1 MNESAVSRLCKL
13 DRVIKRRFDK
23 LADSTGVNGAEGR
36 VIHYLILNQDKI
48 TFQKDVEIEFDLRP
62 SSASELLKRMEKKGL
77 IERMSV
83 ESDARLKKIV
93 LTDKSREHEERITRD
108 LLKFEADTQVGISDE
123 DLDVFDRVT
132 NIIMANLKNIND

>member
-1 MNESAVSRLCKL
+1 MSSKEKK
-13 DRVIKRRFDK
+13 IKKNKISSVLLHNYTHTLEEKNLKYSDISSHWKF
-23 LADSTGVNGAEGR
+23 LGNNSSNGSSVN
-36 VIHYLILNQDKI
+36 ILKHG
-48 TFQKDVEIEFDLRP
+48 E
-62 SSASELLKRMEKKGL
+62 KGL

>member
-77 IERMSV
+77 IERTSV
-83 ESDARLKKIV
+83 ENDARLKKIV

>member
-23 LADSTGVNGAEGR
+23 LADSTGINGAEGR